1 MSVQGRLRKQTSVEG
16 AIYRSIGETKAITRG
31 ITRKSTKHA
40 GRQADFWVSCWYLY
54 NIYGGRDQ
62 STPHASVRR
71 RQDVPVSGT
80 GNKLRVAF
88 GMAGSNEPTTAAWS
102 RNSDRCIVLA
112 AVFCI
117 WSFCWINLG
126 YYCSF
131 ENLLS
136 SKHFR
141 WVWASPSF
149 LWFSMVFPCSP

>member
-1 MSVQGRLRKQTSVEG
+1 MKLKLSQEVSPENPQNTLAGKRIFESLVG
-16 AIYRSIGETKAITRG
+16 IY
-31 ITRKSTKHA
+31 
-40 GRQADFWVSCWYLY
+40 V
-54 NIYGGRDQ
+54 IYGGRDQ

-117 WSFCWINLG
+117 
-126 YYCSF
+126 
-131 ENLLS
+131 
-136 SKHFR
+136 
-141 WVWASPSF
+141 
-149 LWFSMVFPCSP
+149 